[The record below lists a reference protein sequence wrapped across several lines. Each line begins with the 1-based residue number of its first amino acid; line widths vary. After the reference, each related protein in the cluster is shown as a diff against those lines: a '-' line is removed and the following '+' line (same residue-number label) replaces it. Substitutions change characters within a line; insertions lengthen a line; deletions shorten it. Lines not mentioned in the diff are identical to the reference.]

1 MQTIQLSMD
10 DMLVDRVMS
19 FLNQLPKNQLKIDIK
34 PQETLP
40 YATKDPK
47 KHSRVLK
54 REFDSDSV
62 DEVALTH
69 IKDSAKYIHELRRK

>member
-10 DMLVDRVMS
+10 DTLVDKVMS
-19 FLNQLPKNQLKIDIK
+19 FLNQFPKNQLKIDIK
-34 PQETLP
+34 PQETLSYKP
-40 YATKDPK
+40 KDPK
-47 KHSRVLK
+47 KHSRVIK

-69 IKDSAKYIHELRRK
+69 ISDSAKYIHELRRK